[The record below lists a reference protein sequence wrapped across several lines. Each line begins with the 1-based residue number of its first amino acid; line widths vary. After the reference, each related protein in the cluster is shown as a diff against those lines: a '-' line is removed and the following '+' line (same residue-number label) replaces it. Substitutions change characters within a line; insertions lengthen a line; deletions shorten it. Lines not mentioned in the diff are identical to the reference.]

1 MRVSLRRVC
10 AAVTALVFLVAGMD
24 SAVAA
29 TPSPGVTGFSLSA
42 QMWVPAA
49 SPLTISASFSKAGK
63 YSVSLTN
70 ACTNALARTQVGDAV
85 SGANQIQ
92 VDGLLP
98 EPLSDAVY
106 VVTLTP
112 SSTDGTL
119 GTPVSGVVSVSSST
133 NLVSRSLCPNVH
145 RFRQTAATPR
155 ALADVAVARAKLS
168 HPDATEALLVPAD
181 SSAAMVAVATVSAQ
195 LRKVPLFFSATDK
208 LTFSTKQELVRRK
221 ITKVLILST
230 TNTFAPKVLSTLKS
244 LGIKIPLR
252 TAKSAAELSQL
263 VYAKSLFNSDTKA
276 VFVNFKGS
284 TKTLLEATSFASA
297 TGRPLLDVHPDSLT
311 TTRAVLKALN
321 IVGGIAIGT
330 TADISDDT
338 IDSFRKV
345 VRVSARDERSLAL
358 ALARSATNEIPNLVV
373 RTTSSTVA
381 TADFLAY
388 TTPALNVVVDSKGLS
403 LDQRA
408 WLNARGDIVGVLS
421 TTDSAIA
428 SDYALAR
435 IGYALAQRG
444 EPTAI
449 PVLEPLPT
457 PAAVAPATF
466 AFSGS
471 GWGHGIGLSQWGAY
485 AMAKAGKTETEI
497 LTHYYTDTTVTAVPD
512 SADVFVGL
520 CVDTDANCYR
530 NANRTST
537 IKVRLRSLGATTSND
552 PPAAMKL
559 QTADGTSVVITP
571 DHSVTFTF
579 LNSSTTVKT
588 TITGPD
594 APKLKNSTLV
604 IITWSGTR
612 FSGSLGAHP
621 ALAQVAGPGSELAA
635 GRTYRFGSLR
645 VRAGAAQTDL
655 VAGLSLSNRVS
666 LHDEYLYG
674 IGEVSS
680 SWPAA
685 ALRAQVIAARSYVYN
700 DVYNSDGTTRPRRSA
715 CDCQVYGDIRDQNYV
730 GWQKISSPKGDLWKA
745 AVDATVV
752 DAATGLAVTNGK
764 NVVQTFFAAANGG
777 ATQNNEDV
785 WGGSPRSYLRSVD
798 DPWTLM
804 PAEAVTVSAWSPRVR
819 TQKVVAAAFSL
830 PDVATLDLSDRFAS
844 GALRSVTATSTTGA
858 QSTISGEKF
867 RSSMVSDT
875 GSSLMSTW
883 VWRSI
888 IKPTA
893 LAAPGLS
900 EEFIKHRFFGF
911 CKAPG
916 STATKAVLVSSGAPA
931 SPAIITAASA
941 YAAVTGAALIV
952 AKPTNDAA
960 RIKALVAA
968 QAINYVVTVGIID
981 PAITSALS
989 GAKVSWRNIQ
999 GATIEDL
1006 SRKLAVDASID
1017 PAKGVVIASSGEP
1030 DAWPLAVSLAARAGR
1045 PLLLASEKALS
1056 PEVVTWLS
1064 TTAPASIYV
1073 VGSTTELPD
1082 AALAGFSDVARVT
1095 TSDLALASLSLLDR
1109 GSVISRGVILMAS
1122 TSDPV
1127 SGVLAALSGM
1137 PIVYE
1142 DAAVTPAVLS
1152 WIRRQSLA
1160 AAVVDLGVTAEFVQQ
1175 VRRA

>member
-1 MRVSLRRVC
+1 MRVSFRRLC
-10 AAVTALVFLVAGMD
+10 AAVTALVFLMAGMD

-29 TPSPGVTGFSLSA
+29 TPSPSVTGFSLST
-42 QMWVPAA
+42 QTWVPDAT
-49 SPLTISASFSKAGK
+49 PLTISASFSKLGK
-63 YSVSLTN
+63 FSVTLTN
-70 ACTNALARTQVGDAV
+70 ACTNDLARTQVGDAV

-98 EPLSDAVY
+98 EALPEAVY

-119 GTPVSGVVSVSSST
+119 GTPVSGVVSVSPST
-133 NLVSRSLCPNVH
+133 NLVSRSLCPNVQ
-145 RFRQTAATPR
+145 RFRQTATTAR
-155 ALADVAVARAKLS
+155 ALADVAIARAKLS

-181 SSAAMVAVATVSAQ
+181 SSAAMVAVATVSAR
-195 LRKVPLFFSATDK
+195 LRNLPLFFSATDK

-230 TNTFAPKVLSTLKS
+230 TNAFAPKVLSTLKS

-252 TAKSAAELSQL
+252 TAKSAAELSKL
-263 VYAKSLFNSDTKA
+263 VYAKSLFDADTKA

-311 TTRAVLKALN
+311 TTRAALKALN

-330 TADISDDT
+330 TADISDET
-338 IDSFRKV
+338 IDSLRKV

-435 IGYALAQRG
+435 IGFALAQRG
-444 EPTAI
+444 EPTVI

-457 PAAVAPATF
+457 PAATAPATF

-537 IKVRLRSLGATTSND
+537 IKVRLRALGATTATD

-594 APKLKNSTLV
+594 APKLKNSNLV

-700 DVYNSDGTTRPRRSA
+700 DVYNLDGTTRPRRSA

-730 GWQKISSPKGDLWKA
+730 GWQKISSVKGDLWKA

-752 DAATGLAVTNGK
+752 DASTGLAVTSGK

-844 GALRSVTATSTTGA
+844 GALRSVTATSTSGA

-893 LAAPGLS
+893 LATPGLS
-900 EEFIKHRFFGF
+900 EEFIKHRFFEF

-968 QAINYVVTVGIID
+968 QSINYVVTVGIID

-999 GATIEDL
+999 GATIADL
-1006 SRKLAVDASID
+1006 SRKLAVDASVD
-1017 PAKGVVIASSGEP
+1017 PAKGVVIASSSEP

-1045 PLLLASEKALS
+1045 PLLFASEKALS

-1064 TTAPASIYV
+1064 TTAPGSIYV

-1109 GSVISRGVILMAS
+1109 GSVISRGVILMSS